1 MSNSNQSAGQVWKS
15 KEDQL
20 EAEWRQSIVS
30 GIGELREGQAN
41 LDERFSEM
49 AIANQTQHGALGGEL
64 RELTARFER
73 ALEESNKKLES
84 RSKVIQGTRRRHCLP
99 FRVDGRGEDASGGIP
114 EGAGWMNEDITK
126 PDLVAL
132 AAKWQAILW
141 LRDWEVNPRYAEP
154 VRAGRR
160 QGGQV
165 CIQPSQP
172 RQRRSRFLIRW
183 TTIRPGSN

>member
-84 RSKVIQGTRRRHCLP
+84 RSKVI
-99 FRVDGRGEDASGGIP
+99 RG
-114 EGAGWMNEDITK
+114 
-126 PDLVAL
+126 LVVVIFFLLGLMAEAKTHLVEFLKAL
-132 AAKWQAILW
+132 A
-141 LRDWEVNPRYAEP
+141 
-154 VRAGRR
+154 G
-160 QGGQV
+160 
-165 CIQPSQP
+165 
-172 RQRRSRFLIRW
+172 
-183 TTIRPGSN
+183 